1 MAANERSRDKL
12 VVELED
18 EITRLFEQALDYA
31 QVACPTQDTYKVL
44 RSKILRV
51 GNNCI
56 RNVRKK
62 VQHYDIEFVPI
73 SEDFIEVRQPQIMKK
88 IKSKR

>member
-1 MAANERSRDKL
+1 MTANDKSKEKLMRDM
-12 VVELED
+12 ED
-18 EITRLFEQALDYA
+18 EVTRLFEQALDYA

-56 RNVRKK
+56 RNLKKK
-62 VQHYDIEFVPI
+62 VQHYEIEYV
-73 SEDFIEVRQPQIMKK
+73 PQIEEVIQVTRPANK
-88 IKSKR
+88 

>member
-1 MAANERSRDKL
+1 MAANEKSKDRLIRD
-12 VVELED
+12 LEA
-18 EITRLFEQALDYA
+18 EVTTLFEQALDYA

-56 RNVRKK
+56 RNMKKK
-62 VQHYDIEFVPI
+62 VQHYDVEFIPQT
-73 SEDFIEVRQPQIMKK
+73 EEFIEVKQPVIIKK
-88 IKSKR
+88 

>member
-1 MAANERSRDKL
+1 MGDNKSRDKL
-12 VVELED
+12 NKVIEE
-18 EITRLFEQALDYA
+18 EITKLFESILDYA

-56 RNVRKK
+56 RTIKTK
-62 VQHYDIEFVPI
+62 TAHYDVDFVPVA
-73 SEDFIEVRQPQIMKK
+73 EDIIEK
-88 IKSKR
+88 IK

>member
-1 MAANERSRDKL
+1 MINNDRSKEKLMRD
-12 VVELED
+12 LET
-18 EITRLFEQALDYA
+18 EVTRLFEQALDYA

-56 RNVRKK
+56 RNMKK
-62 VQHYDIEFVPI
+62 RVQHYDIEFVPQTEEI
-73 SEDFIEVRQPQIMKK
+73 IEITKPKVK
-88 IKSKR
+88 